1 MFIALV
7 LARASTANLVGH
19 HMNTYGLRP
28 VLYTGQVT
36 TVVRGAVRLHI
47 YDWQS
52 QSKGMV

>member
-1 MFIALV
+1 VRIIKSSALLGV
-7 LARASTANLVGH
+7 FVEALLA
-19 HMNTYGLRP
+19 

-52 QSKGMV
+52 KSKGMV